1 METLKKAV
9 AAGFMIGIGAVIY
22 ISCENKVVGAILFT
36 VGLFTICA
44 FGMSLFTGKIGYII
58 SNKNKPNCLIIWAG
72 NLLGAAVSMS
82 LIRIAKPGIQEKAKA
97 LMDNKLALNPLA
109 VIILSFFCGMLM
121 YIAVENYRSN
131 PHGFG
136 KVIGLFLCVSVF
148 ILAGFE
154 HSVAD
159 MCYAALALDNIADLP
174 PYLLFLLE
182 ATAGNSLGALAVRF
196 ATTQKNNEKNS

>member
-22 ISCENKVVGAILFT
+22 IRCENKVAGALLFT

-44 FGMSLFTGKIGYII
+44 FGMNLFTGKIGYII
-58 SNKNKPNCLIIWAG
+58 SNKNKPNCLVIWLG
-72 NLLGAAVSMS
+72 NLLGAAVSMA
-82 LIRIAKPGIQEKAKA
+82 LVRIAKPDIQEKAKE
-97 LMDNKLALNPLA
+97 LMTNKLSLNPLA
-109 VIILSFFCGMLM
+109 VIILSFFCGILM
-121 YIAVENYRSN
+121 YAAVENYRAN
-131 PHGFG
+131 PHGIG
-136 KVIGLFLCVSVF
+136 KVTGLFLCVSVF

-174 PYLLFLLE
+174 LYLLFLIE

-196 ATTQKNNEKNS
+196 ATQNKS